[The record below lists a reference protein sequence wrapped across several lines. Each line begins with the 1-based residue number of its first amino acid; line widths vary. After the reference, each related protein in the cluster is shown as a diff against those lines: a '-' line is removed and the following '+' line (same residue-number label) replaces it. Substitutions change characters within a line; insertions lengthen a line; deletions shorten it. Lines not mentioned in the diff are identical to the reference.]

1 MQLPRGRG
9 LLALALC
16 LALAA
21 GADDDGVNAANQ
33 ADEEGEGCAASAEPN
48 DGATV
53 FHDDANPV
61 LFIAVGFCPRAER
74 ARSAAGSRLSVAVD
88 LTLEPGGRRFQWNL
102 AHGIDEYGVELE
114 LPRSLPDEQYRGT
127 VGLRAPYNVVLPV
140 QFTKLSTGERH
151 LQLVF
156 PVPGFVFG
164 RKSQPWLQV
173 LVSDAQAHARG
184 VREIGYLLQVLR
196 RVRGAHVCD
205 IHMHVGTTAPARV
218 HACAHAHMRCAAH
231 APRRETRGARRISCL
246 AVRCDLCA

>member
-1 MQLPRGRG
+1 MPCKRARSVGGCRSA
-9 LLALALC
+9 ALVLC

-21 GADDDGVNAANQ
+21 GADDGEHAANQ
-33 ADEEGEGCAASAEPN
+33 VDEDGEQCAASAEPN

-53 FHDDANPV
+53 FPDEASPV

-74 ARSAAGSRLSVAVD
+74 ARAAAGARLSVAVD
-88 LTLEPGGRRFQWNL
+88 LTLEPGGRRFQWSL

-140 QFTKLSTGERH
+140 QFTKLSTGERR

-164 RKSQPWLQV
+164 RKSLPWLQV

-184 VREIGYLLQVLR
+184 VREIGYLLQVFR
-196 RVRGAHVCD
+196 RGCFVCD
-205 IHMHVGTTAPARV
+205 IHMRMHAGTRAPVRV
-218 HACAHAHMRCAAH
+218 HACEHAYA
-231 APRRETRGARRISCL
+231 APRPRARRSARRISCL
-246 AVRCDLCA
+246 PARCDLCA

>member
-1 MQLPRGRG
+1 MHSRRGQG

-21 GADDDGVNAANQ
+21 SSADDDGGHATNQ
-33 ADEEGEGCAASAEPN
+33 ADEDGEGCAASAEPN
-48 DGATV
+48 DVATV
-53 FHDDANPV
+53 FPDEASPV

-74 ARSAAGSRLSVAVD
+74 ARAAAGSRLSVAVD
-88 LTLEPGGRRFQWNL
+88 LTLEPGGRRYQWSL

-127 VGLRAPYNVVLPV
+127 IGLRAPYNVVLPV

-196 RVRGAHVCD
+196 RVRVAHQRARHTRARRDDSARACVC
-205 IHMHVGTTAPARV
+205 MRTRAYAWRRARTPA
-218 HACAHAHMRCAAH
+218 
-231 APRRETRGARRISCL
+231 RGARDAS
-246 AVRCDLCA
+246 